1 MRKSYLIV
9 ALASSAA
16 MVVASAAASTASGA
30 GNNAGHAVH
39 LKPAHVAVA
48 HGVQPMA
55 FKPIAQPTGKYLTK
69 TCDIDLS
76 GIADG
81 TMLNTVSG
89 CGTTVTLGG
98 SQWEKVS
105 VPNFWASWNCPPAT
119 ESCTPNALWSAGQ
132 TQSTVDFGVSTR
144 WGGMEI
150 EPDAF
155 QTDTIQVDFYKGAN
169 GTGKL
174 RGSITLQPNGQS
186 GALLFAAHSKRAF
199 RSVVITDQSSD
210 DFAIAQ
216 IRL

>member
-39 LKPAHVAVA
+39 LQPAHVAISY
-48 HGVQPMA
+48 GVHPA
-55 FKPIAQPTGKYLTK
+55 GFRAVAQPAGKYLTK
-69 TCDIDLS
+69 SCDVDLS
-76 GIADG
+76 SIADG
-81 TMLNTVSG
+81 TLLNSVTG
-89 CGTTVTLGG
+89 CSTTVKLSG

-105 VPNFWASWNCPPAT
+105 VPNFWASWSCPPVS
-119 ESCTPNALWSAGQ
+119 ESCTPNALWSNGQ
-132 TQSTVDFGVSTR
+132 TQATVSFGTKVT

-155 QTDTIQVDFYKGAN
+155 QVDTIQVDFHKRGNGHGAIV
-169 GTGKL
+169 
-174 RGSITLQPNGQS
+174 GSITLQPNGQS
-186 GALLFAAHSKRAF
+186 GALLFGAHSSIPFK
-199 RSVVITDQSSD
+199 SVVITDQTSD

-216 IRL
+216 IRV